1 MQASFTFRL
10 RPKQILKESGII
22 SEWAHPFPLKHK
34 IQRIFPLFLAGIVF
48 IVVIIFAQLPPHI
61 EGKRKHSYPYYTS
74 YEFYTIPKNSINILN
89 FSFALSR
96 SFVCSPPPSLF
107 IARSPYLTA
116 FYTANMHKYF
126 IQQRCWAFGL
136 FFFCLFPLDCFLKVL
151 LRQFYMASS
160 QRVPDVSPFH
170 YFKFKNIISI

>member
-96 SFVCSPPPSLF
+96 SFVCSLPLPPSPPPSLSLVPP
-107 IARSPYLTA
+107 ILP
-116 FYTANMHKYF
+116 HF
-126 IQQRCWAFGL
+126 IQQTCTSISSNNGAGHL
-136 FFFCLFPLDCFLKVL
+136 ACFFFVYFHSI
-151 LRQFYMASS
+151 AS
-160 QRVPDVSPFH
+160 
-170 YFKFKNIISI
+170 